1 MKTFLLRPSVIIPLI
16 ILVIGIINI
25 APSDFWMA
33 FFKLLIFSVVIAL
46 IIEWIGSLFKKK
58 KNL

>member
-46 IIEWIGSLFKKK
+46 VIEWIGSLFKKK